1 MTSSKSSK
9 VIKVGEA
16 RPPKRGGIES
26 VLVIGGAGY
35 VGSVLVRM
43 LLDRGYGV
51 TVLDALMYGDDG
63 MDALYGRSDL
73 NVIQGDLRDIETVVS
88 ACRHVDAVVH
98 LGAIVGDPACDLDR
112 RLALEVNLQATRTV
126 AAVARGIGIRRF
138 IFSSTCA
145 VYGASGDLLDED
157 SPLNPVSL
165 YAMTKM
171 GSEELL
177 LSMNGGSFSPVVLRF
192 GTFYGV
198 SPRARFDLV
207 VNLLVAKAVSE
218 GEITI
223 IGGSQWRPFI
233 HVTDGAEAIIKSL
246 EAPET
251 VVASK
256 VFNVG
261 SDDQNYTMREIAKI
275 IAAEVPAVKVHFE
288 APAEQEPNYRVS
300 FARIHRDLKFV
311 PKHTLA
317 QAVAEIR
324 STIEAGNVSDYAD
337 TRYSN
342 QKSLADGESTR
353 ILLEAEGEPVAS
365 LASG

>member
-1 MTSSKSSK
+1 M
-9 VIKVGEA
+9 IKVGAA
-16 RPPKRGGIES
+16 RAAKHRGIDR

-43 LLDRGYGV
+43 LLDLGYSV
-51 TVLDALMYGDDG
+51 TVLDALMYGDEG
-63 MDALYGRSDL
+63 MDELYGRSELD
-73 NVIQGDLRDIETVVS
+73 VMQGDLRDIETVVS
-88 ACRHVDAVVH
+88 ACRNVDAVVH

-126 AAVARGIGIRRF
+126 AAVARGMGIRRF

-145 VYGASGDLLDED
+145 VYGASDDLLDED

-207 VNLLVAKAVSE
+207 VNLLAAKALSE

-233 HVTDGAEAIIKSL
+233 HVADGAAAIIKCL
-246 EAPET
+246 EAPT
-251 VVASK
+251 SAVASK

-261 SDDQNYTMREIAKI
+261 SDDQNYTMREIATI
-275 IAAEVPAVKVHFE
+275 IAAEVPDLTVHFQP
-288 APAEQEPNYRVS
+288 PADDEPNYRVS
-300 FARIHRDLKFV
+300 FSRIRRDLKFV
-311 PKHTLA
+311 PRHTLA
-317 QAVAEIR
+317 RAVAEIR
-324 STIEAGNVSDYAD
+324 SEIEAGNVSDYAD

-342 QKSLADGESTR
+342 QKSLAVGDSAR
-353 ILLEAEGEPVAS
+353 ILLEGEGEPVVS